1 MSAPNYNRL
10 REYMSRLSSDV
21 MFKAFADRTRLR
33 ILRLLRQ
40 REMCVGDLVKI
51 LRVPQP
57 KASRHLTYLKK
68 SGLVASRREGL
79 WRYYALAPMHG
90 TLHASLLKCLDTC
103 FTDVS
108 EIEADARRALALMK
122 SGGCC

>member
-1 MSAPNYNRL
+1 
-10 REYMSRLSSDV
+10 

-33 ILRLLRQ
+33 ILHLLRK

-57 KASRHLTYLKK
+57 KASRHLSYLKR
-68 SGLVASRREGL
+68 SALVVSRQDGL
-79 WRYYALAPMHG
+79 WRHYALAPMHG
-90 TLHASLLKCLDTC
+90 PLHASLLKCLDTC
-103 FTDVS
+103 FKEVS
-108 EIEADARRALALMK
+108 ELRADERRARALAK

>member
-1 MSAPNYNRL
+1 
-10 REYMSRLSSDV
+10 

-33 ILRLLRQ
+33 ILHLLRQ

-57 KASRHLTYLKK
+57 KASRHLTYLKR
-68 SGLVASRREGL
+68 SRLVVSRQDGL
-79 WRYYALAPMHG
+79 WRFYSLTPQRG
-90 TLHASLLKCLDTC
+90 KLHRRLLDCLDTC
-103 FTDVS
+103 FADVP
-108 EIEADARRALALMK
+108 EIKADESRAKALAK

>member
-1 MSAPNYNRL
+1 
-10 REYMSRLSSDV
+10 MSRPAPDR

-33 ILRLLRQ
+33 ILHLLRQ

-57 KASRHLTYLKK
+57 TASRHLRYLRHAALTVTR
-68 SGLVASRREGL
+68 SEGQ
-79 WRYYALAPMHG
+79 WRFYALAPRRG
-90 TLHASLLKCLDTC
+90 ALHERLFRCLGEC
-103 FTDVS
+103 FADVP
-108 EIEADARRALALMK
+108 EIKEDARRAKALAK